1 MTDLTDAARAAL
13 DERGASRGPRR
24 AAVALGLDH
33 FKEANERVRAALAEA
48 DAVTVTEA
56 NAQRYLGCALPAGK
70 SLAIYGTPGN
80 DLGCYLDGGAI
91 EVFGNGQDQAGNT
104 MNDGSIVVH
113 GRIGDA
119 AGYAMRGGA
128 ILVRGDCGWRAGIH
142 MKEYGGKRPAI
153 VIGGDAGAFLGE
165 YMAGGIIVLGGRAGD
180 HVGTGMHGGVI
191 YLRRPLDAGAVGDG
205 LVQEP
210 VGKEDEPVLAE
221 LLAAYDGPSPGRG
234 RPWAETSPAGIAC
247 GPQAP
252 VPTAASTPPDA
263 GPRRLPHPIP
273 LSP

>member
-70 SLAIYGTPGN
+70 SLAIFGTPGN

-165 YMAGGIIVLGGRAGD
+165 YMAGGVIVVGGTPGD
-180 HVGTGMHGGVI
+180 YVGTGMHGGVI
-191 YLRRPLDAGAVGDG
+191 YLRHPLSAESIMDGLIQELVGD
-205 LVQEP
+205 
-210 VGKEDEPVLAE
+210 EDIPQLAA
-221 LLAAYDGPSPGRG
+221 LLAAYDEAFASEGPPLGGDPGSWYCLR
-234 RPWAETSPAGIAC
+234 
-247 GPQAP
+247 
-252 VPTAASTPPDA
+252 AASARPYGGLYA
-263 GPRRLPHPIP
+263 H
-273 LSP
+273 

>member
-13 DERGASRGPRR
+13 DEPEGPRAPR
-24 AAVALGLDH
+24 RPTVALGLDH

-70 SLAIYGTPGN
+70 SLAIFGTPGN

-180 HVGTGMHGGVI
+180 YVGTGMHGGVI
-191 YLRRPLDAGAVGDG
+191 YLRRPLSAERIMDG
-205 LVQEP
+205 LTQEP
-210 VGKEDEPVLAE
+210 VGDEDIPQLAA
-221 LLAAYDGPSPGRG
+221 LLATYDEAFAGEGPPLGGDPGSWYRLRATCA
-234 RPWAETSPAGIAC
+234 RPYGALYA
-247 GPQAP
+247 
-252 VPTAASTPPDA
+252 
-263 GPRRLPHPIP
+263 H
-273 LSP
+273 